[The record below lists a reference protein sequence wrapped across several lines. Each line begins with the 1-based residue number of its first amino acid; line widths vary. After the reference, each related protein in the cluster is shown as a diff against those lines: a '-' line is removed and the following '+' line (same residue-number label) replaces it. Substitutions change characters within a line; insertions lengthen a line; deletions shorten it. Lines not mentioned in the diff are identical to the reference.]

1 MAGKFLLCIAIFAM
15 SASACRTLT
24 PDVLPNSGSTKG
36 VTASEARP
44 SDAQIIKGMAFLKIP
59 KGTMYLGANAVP
71 SADAAR
77 EGKIENHRVDIKEDY
92 FIQKTEVTRRQFKAA
107 MGCYPEELHQTDSR
121 CARSGELHN
130 TCQPGVAEDDHPVA
144 CVSLADVQE
153 FIKKLNG
160 RREGFYYELP
170 GEDAWEYAT
179 RGGTSTLY
187 HFGDNDFPLY
197 EYAWFA
203 DNSGGKTHP
212 VGQLKANPSGLHD
225 VYGNVWEMTT
235 AWTGDVSTIWY
246 RYFENMRYEE
256 SDHSIPPQGIHEV
269 IVRGGSLGN
278 TAECSRSAYR
288 GSTDQNKRSPVVGF
302 RLIRST
308 TKTAPGTDAPLTP

>member
-1 MAGKFLLCIAIFAM
+1 MAHKILLSIAILGI
-15 SASACRTLT
+15 SGSACKT
-24 PDVLPNSGSTKG
+24 PGPGPLPDTGTTKG
-36 VTASEARP
+36 VTASEAGQT
-44 SDAQIIKGMAFLKIP
+44 DAQIIRDMAFLKIP
-59 KGTMYLGANAVP
+59 KGTLYLGANAVP
-71 SADAAR
+71 AADAAR
-77 EGKIENHRVDIKEDY
+77 EGKVENHRVDIKQDY

-121 CARSGELHN
+121 CATPGELNN
-130 TCQPGVAEDDHPVA
+130 TCQPDVAEDDHPVA
-144 CVSLADVQE
+144 CVSLADVLE

-187 HFGDNDFPLY
+187 HFGNNDFPLA

-212 VGQLKANPSGLHD
+212 VGQLKANPFGLQD

-235 AWTGDVSTIWY
+235 AWTGDVSDIWH
-246 RYFENMRYEE
+246 RYFEDLRYEE
-256 SDHSIPPQGIHEV
+256 SGQSIPPQGRYEL

-278 TAECSRSAYR
+278 SAECSRSAFR
-288 GSTDQNKRSPVVGF
+288 GSSDPKKRSPVLGL
-302 RLIRST
+302 RLIRSK
-308 TKTAPGTDAPLTP
+308 TKPAPGNDAPLTP